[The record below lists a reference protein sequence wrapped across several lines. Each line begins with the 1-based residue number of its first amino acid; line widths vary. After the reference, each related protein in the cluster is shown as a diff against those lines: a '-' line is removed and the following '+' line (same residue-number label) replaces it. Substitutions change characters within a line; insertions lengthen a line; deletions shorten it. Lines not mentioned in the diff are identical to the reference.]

1 MNENTEYGIREDLAD
16 GKSEVVGSLFKYK
29 KDIMCK

>member
-16 GKSEVVGSLFKYK
+16 GKSEVVGSLLGEH
-29 KDIMCK
+29 I